1 MTLNEL
7 VAQLGEDKVFIEK
20 VCTAETVEQIKALF
34 LEKSVEVDDEA
45 ANAFLERVKAGV
57 SDELAE
63 EDLENVSGGFIC
75 TASMIATAAVLG
87 AIMGIS
93 LAAALLKLYKNLK
106 YGR

>member
-20 VCTAETVEQIKALF
+20 VCTAETVEQIKAL
-34 LEKSVEVDDEA
+34 
-45 ANAFLERVKAGV
+45 FLERVKAGV